1 MANGNGGFMQ
11 GLGELG
17 ANPLFGIGMGL
28 LRHRRDATVDP
39 YQAMQE
45 GLLAAA
51 QERRTME
58 EQKRDEQAREALM
71 QFMQQT
77 GGQMPPGMG
86 QLPPD
91 INAPQMSMIGQQPQM
106 SYTPQGQRLGV
117 TEDLS
122 AQNMAQQIGAQGTPP
137 SMQTPQFK
145 YETPDL
151 ARFYGDEY
159 WKMILGNQAR

>member
-45 GLLAAA
+45 GLLSAA

-58 EQKRDEQAREALM
+58 EQTRDKEAREALM
-71 QFMQQT
+71 NFLQQT
-77 GGQMPPGMG
+77 GGQMPGMMPGQM
-86 QLPPD
+86 PPD
-91 INAPQMSMIGQQPQM
+91 PNAPQMSPIGQTPMQSYLPAGAQQPGLAAQLAPTMQDQMASQMTPSLQRPNFDETPQM
-106 SYTPQGQRLGV
+106 S
-117 TEDLS
+117 
-122 AQNMAQQIGAQGTPP
+122 
-137 SMQTPQFK
+137 
-145 YETPDL
+145 
-151 ARFYGDEY
+151 RFYDDQY
-159 WKMILGNQAR
+159 WDMILGKG